1 MTALIL
7 GGAASG
13 KSEYGERLALS
24 LPRRGEL
31 LYLATMEPFGGEAE
45 ARIRRHRALRAGK
58 GFQTWERPKNRAEH
72 LIVVSCDLHRD
83 GEGYPPETAAY
94 LDLTARLHRAL
105 AAQGDLV
112 AEVVCGL
119 PVIWKGETA

>member
-1 MTALIL
+1 MIL
-7 GGAASG
+7 LVLVVA
-13 KSEYGERLALS
+13 LALW
-24 LPRRGEL
+24 L
-31 LYLATMEPFGGEAE
+31 
-45 ARIRRHRALRAGK
+45 
-58 GFQTWERPKNRAEH
+58 NRASLSPEH
-72 LIVVSCDLHRD
+72 IWNWGKTQLMGEGD